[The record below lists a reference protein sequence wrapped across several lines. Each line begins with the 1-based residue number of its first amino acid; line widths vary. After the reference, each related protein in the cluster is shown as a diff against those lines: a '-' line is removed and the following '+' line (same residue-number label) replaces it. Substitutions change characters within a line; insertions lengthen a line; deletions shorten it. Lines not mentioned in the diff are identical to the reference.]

1 MTSPRATEHL
11 PHLALLLSLSVYVNI
26 YTYIYTYTYTYLRD
40 VTIAR
45 FKEALR
51 KTAAPKY
58 RP

>member
-1 MTSPRATEHL
+1 M
-11 PHLALLLSLSVYVNI
+11 
-26 YTYIYTYTYTYLRD
+26 YTYLRD

-58 RP
+58 RPWTACYVLASYLPTYNL